1 MFFIFVYEILIKRFK
16 LFQDHSKDYLL
27 NNNLEDNKKYK
38 PKLETIYE
46 NNNNLTD
53 YEKKIKKYFDDKYII
68 EIV

>member
-27 NNNLEDNKKYK
+27 NTNLEDNKKYK

-46 NNNNLTD
+46 HNDNLTD